1 MRDRGSTK
9 ERTAGWRF
17 SNVPVPEPHV
27 FGLLAGGLLHALR
40 PHPVTHRSRLALLS
54 GVGLVVTG
62 LAVVGWAVR
71 TVGDADVEH
80 PTELVTTG
88 PYAVSR
94 NPMYVAW
101 TALYAGVALAANAIW
116 PLVLLPAVAAA
127 THVVVRREERRLEA
141 AFGEAYRDYRDDVS
155 RYL

>member
-1 MRDRGSTK
+1 MSDSGSTA
-9 ERTAGWRF
+9 EGTAGWRPW
-17 SNVPVPEPHV
+17 NVPLPEPHV

-40 PHPVTHRSRLALLS
+40 PWPVTRRPSLARLG
-54 GVGLVVTG
+54 GVALVVIG

-71 TVGDADVEH
+71 AVGDADVER

-88 PYAVSR
+88 PYALSR

-101 TALYAGVALAANAIW
+101 TALYAGVALAANAVW
-116 PLVLLPAVAAA
+116 PLALLPAVAAA
-127 THVVVRREERRLEA
+127 THLVVRREERRLEA
-141 AFGEAYRDYRDDVS
+141 AFGEAYYDYRDEVP